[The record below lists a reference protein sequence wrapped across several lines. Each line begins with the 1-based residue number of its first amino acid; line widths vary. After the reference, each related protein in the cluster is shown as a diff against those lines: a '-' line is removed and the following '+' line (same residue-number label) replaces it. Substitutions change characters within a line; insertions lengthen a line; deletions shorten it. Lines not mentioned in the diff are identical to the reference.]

1 MSADNKTSFTRLEE
15 KHKLVD
21 MLLSE
26 KWWKKIVELSH
37 TDRDINIQLRS
48 HYINVYSKMG
58 NLLKISLQGQEICC
72 EIHYKYLIAP
82 RKPEYVKI
90 TPVNGVLKVMPID
103 GDPKN
108 KGNICPNVEDILQSQ
123 NLKTIKANIAVYAG
137 EEKAIQ
143 SRLVEKNKE
152 TIIDVEVAFSGMSQS
167 EEVGGDKGENAR
179 IDIVNV
185 NSDEKHPK
193 LVFVELKQIFNTE
206 LYGEKI
212 NKQIKKYYD
221 FAKDNKGQI
230 INAYREAIKTKKKL
244 GIIKDKSFLAD
255 VEITAIEPKPLLVV
269 AGFNQKVIDGLR
281 EEIKKTLET
290 KYLAGLYF
298 FGKDVDLNL
307 TKNTNKE
314 LFL

>member
-1 MSADNKTSFTRLEE
+1 
-15 KHKLVD
+15 

-26 KWWKKIVELSH
+26 MWWKKIVELSH
-37 TDRDINIQLRS
+37 TDRDINIQLRAD
-48 HYINVYSKMG
+48 YINVYSKMG
-58 NLLKISLQGQEICC
+58 NLLKISLHGGKICC
-72 EIHYKYLIAP
+72 EIHYKYLIAT

-90 TPVNGVLKVMPID
+90 TPVNGVLKVISAD

-108 KGNICPNVEDILQSQ
+108 KGNICPNVADILQSQ
-123 NLKTIKANIAVYAG
+123 NLKTIKANIATYAG

-152 TIIDVEVAFSGMSQS
+152 TIIDVEVAFSGKSQS
-167 EEVGGDKGENAR
+167 EEVEGDEGENTR
-179 IDIVNV
+179 IDIVNF
-185 NSDEKHPK
+185 DKKHRK
-193 LVFVELKQIFNTE
+193 LVFVELKQVFDSR
-206 LYGEKI
+206 LYDKEI

-221 FAKDNKGQI
+221 FAMKNEGQI
-230 INAYREAIKTKKKL
+230 IKAYQDAIKTKKKL
-244 GIIKDKSFLAD
+244 GIIKDTSPLAN
-255 VEITAIEPKPLLVV
+255 VEIAAIEPRPLLVV

-281 EEIKKTLET
+281 KEIRDNLET

-307 TKNTNKE
+307 AKNTNKE